1 MHDAGKVASFISV
14 DYLQGICRI
23 DGRQAEA
30 ISQIRQGMGDGAQPS
45 EAIRG
50 PQNHIIRGEL
60 TEYHGLSDPGADAK
74 TFSWAQNT

>member
-30 ISQIRQGMGDGAQPS
+30 ISQILREWEMVLN
-45 EAIRG
+45 
-50 PQNHIIRGEL
+50 PQKRSVVHRIIS
-60 TEYHGLSDPGADAK
+60 YVV
-74 TFSWAQNT
+74 N